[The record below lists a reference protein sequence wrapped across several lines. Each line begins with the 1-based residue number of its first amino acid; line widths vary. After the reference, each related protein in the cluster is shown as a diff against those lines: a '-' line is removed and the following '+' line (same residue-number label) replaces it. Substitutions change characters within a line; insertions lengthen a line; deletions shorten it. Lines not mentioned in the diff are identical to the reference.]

1 MKKSILIVEDDI
13 LIRENVIEYFEFNG
27 FEVYDAENGKE
38 ALKIVNN
45 NKPDVIISDIMMPEM
60 NGIEML
66 TELKKD
72 ANTSLI
78 PVILITA
85 KVDAKDIREGMTFG
99 ADDYITKPFDLQDL
113 LHAANTQIAKKAK
126 ISEHIHL
133 EYTKSF
139 EHWKNIANHELFTPI
154 NVIQNVYH
162 LISNQSKFDDEL
174 DSIFKLSV
182 SRLKRTISNLLLLS
196 GVYQIENNFKY
207 TGLIEFKSQIQTILS
222 DINDQEKDNIA
233 NKFDFNFDLPEHFF
247 IKDYFFVIIK
257 EVLENAYKF
266 SPLESK
272 IIVLFTIDEEKF
284 VLNVK
289 NKNKL
294 DNTLPINSNRAFTQV
309 ERSNYEQQGLGLG
322 LYIINRI
329 SSMFNDNFKI
339 IQEEDNVET
348 EWKSKIKFL

>member
-1 MKKSILIVEDDI
+1 MKKSVLIVEDDI

-27 FEVYDAENGKE
+27 FQVYDAENGFD
-38 ALKIVNN
+38 AIKIANN
-45 NKPDVIISDIMMPEM
+45 KKPDVIISDIMMPEM

-72 ANTSLI
+72 SNTSLI

-113 LHAANTQIAKKAK
+113 LHSVNAQISKKDK
-126 ISEHIHL
+126 ITDHIHL

-162 LISNQSKFDDEL
+162 LISNQTKFDDEL
-174 DSIFKLSV
+174 DSIFKLSI

-207 TGLIEFKSQIQTILS
+207 TGLLEFNSQIQTILS
-222 DINDQEKDNIA
+222 EINELEKTNVA
-233 NKFDFNFDLPEHFF
+233 NKFEIEFNLPEHFF
-247 IKDYFFVIIK
+247 IKDYFLLIIK

-266 SPLESK
+266 SPSDSK
-272 IIVLFTIDEEKF
+272 IAVSFSIEEEMF
-284 VLNVK
+284 VLKAK
-289 NKNKL
+289 NKNKH
-294 DNTLPINSNRAFTQV
+294 DNTLPINSTRAFTQV

-329 SSMFNDNFKI
+329 TSMFNDNFKLD
-339 IQEEDNVET
+339 QEGETVEAV
-348 EWKSKIKFL
+348 WKSKIKFL